1 MKNMKRVYLSIPI
14 IANRN
19 LEIAKII
26 AEIIENEGYEII
38 SKWVLEEDLKI
49 NTSPKDILKRDIESV
64 LKSDMLIA
72 EVSNPS
78 HGVGMEVAIAF
89 LSGKKIILIKNKNS
103 KISYMLQGIPDK
115 EIIEYTSKEDIKEK
129 LSEKLKILKKI
140 NK

>member
-1 MKNMKRVYLSIPI
+1 MNRVYLSIPI

-26 AEIIENEGYEII
+26 AETIENEGYEII
-38 SKWVLEEDLKI
+38 SKWVLEENLKI
-49 NTSPKDILKRDIESV
+49 YVSPRDILKRDIEGV

-89 LSGKKIILIKNKNS
+89 LSGKKIILVKNEDS
-103 KISYMLQGIPDK
+103 KLSYMLQGIPNK
-115 EIIEYTSKEDIKEK
+115 EIIEYTSKEDMKEK
-129 LSEKLKILKKI
+129 LSEKLKFLK
-140 NK
+140 NEL

>member
-1 MKNMKRVYLSIPI
+1 MNRVYLSIPI

-26 AEIIENEGYEII
+26 AETIENEGYEII
-38 SKWVLEEDLKI
+38 SKWVLEENLKI
-49 NTSPKDILKRDIESV
+49 YVSPRDILKRDIEGV

-89 LSGKKIILIKNKNS
+89 LSGKKIILVKNEDS
-103 KISYMLQGIPDK
+103 KLSYMLQGIPDK
-115 EIIEYTSKEDIKEK
+115 EIIEYTSKEDMKEK
-129 LSEKLKILKKI
+129 LSEKLKFLK
-140 NK
+140 NEL

>member
-1 MKNMKRVYLSIPI
+1 MNRVYLSIPI

-26 AEIIENEGYEII
+26 AETIENEGYEII
-38 SKWVLEEDLKI
+38 SKWVLEENLKI
-49 NTSPKDILKRDIESV
+49 YVSPRDILKRDIEGV

-89 LSGKKIILIKNKNS
+89 LSGKKIILVKNEDS
-103 KISYMLQGIPDK
+103 KLSYMLQGIPNK
-115 EIIEYTSKEDIKEK
+115 EIIEYTSKEDMKEK
-129 LSEKLKILKKI
+129 LSKKLKFLK
-140 NK
+140 NKL